1 MVILQR
7 LASGS
12 RHLPLLILLATGAP
26 VYSAVK
32 AVNCLDQLAENEA
45 KRRPSFAKAAIVIG
59 ISNPTLAEGPRP
71 VKSAKAEAEAL
82 IELFQGRAEYANQ
95 VYTLLDEQANTK
107 AVELCLDGVAKNS
120 RQGSKVFVFI
130 SARGYYVDG
139 MPDGFIL
146 TDNSALDKIPS
157 ASVMAGGNGVS
168 ISALKRKV
176 RVIAPEGNRY
186 LFLDLFRAPAEF
198 EDPKNGPD
206 KKNWPANKINGQI
219 RDSEFYRGA
228 ETKTIILA
236 SSGIYRSLPFHFAR
250 SLAEALRTEGIGFDA
265 LFNAVKEKVLQK
277 SGNQQTP
284 VRGPELTAPEMKKN
298 DCLQCMSAV
307 PGPLLASAA
316 PMASFA
322 EQDIPD
328 WPEGALTRRIEAA
341 RAEEAGQEIFVRYG
355 EGNHF
360 PGDPLAQCEN
370 PDPVFLKVKLC
381 AEQFEGAA
389 RKFSEAA
396 GKYVIGELGDAEG
409 DRQAVASLEERA
421 RFSRAQALLL
431 GKQFKKAEEELASG
445 GVPFA
450 FAESHNLLGISYL
463 EQGEYER
470 AEAEFRAA
478 TEKARYWGY
487 PRHNLALALVEHGS
501 YGEAERVYREA
512 IATTPVGEMFHAKL
526 NSCFAKR
533 RVLVGARPYLYYNLG
548 VLLQRLN
555 RLGEA
560 RTQFCLA
567 EASFRLSL
575 DILKAQGAVLPP
587 TRAIAAQTNPVDGTK
602 SAEDF
607 EVELAT
613 KRAIAALRN
622 LGDVKNS
629 QGVLLQ
635 MRGKRKQAAVQFKEA
650 LDANPGLLAAKYNWA
665 QLREKKEPAEAK
677 KLYGE
682 ILADAACHKEP
693 KDKQEMSCGAAR
705 KAKAKL

>member
-1 MVILQR
+1 MLRQLR
-7 LASGS
+7 L
-12 RHLPLLILLATGAP
+12 LVLLAAGGHLA
-26 VYSAVK
+26 YAANAANKFDCLEQAEANAKAKRSFQK
-32 AVNCLDQLAENEA
+32 AV
-45 KRRPSFAKAAIVIG
+45 IIIG
-59 ISNPTLAEGPRP
+59 IPNPTLAEGPRP
-71 VKSAKAEAEAL
+71 VPSAKDEFDAVQKFFA
-82 IELFQGRAEYANQ
+82 GKRAFDNH
-95 VYTLLDEQANTK
+95 VYTLEGKDATTSAVTQCLELVANN
-107 AVELCLDGVAKNS
+107 AELKSTVI
-120 RQGSKVFVFI
+120 VFI
-130 SARGYYVDG
+130 SARGYFIDG
-139 MPDGFIL
+139 MPDGFLL
-146 TDNSALDKIPS
+146 TADGLLDKLPT
-157 ASVMAGGNGVS
+157 AAPPDAEKLKKWPGGNGVILS
-168 ISALKRKV
+168 TLMRKVQLLPKSGELYLFLDLCRNPEEKSKVDNKINGRILNNQFYAGAGTQRIIVATTGVQRSLPNVFADSLVTVIPPGQVKFEELFEALKRKV
-176 RVIAPEGNRY
+176 
-186 LFLDLFRAPAEF
+186 
-198 EDPKNGPD
+198 
-206 KKNWPANKINGQI
+206 
-219 RDSEFYRGA
+219 
-228 ETKTIILA
+228 LA
-236 SSGIYRSLPFHFAR
+236 VSR
-250 SLAEALRTEGIGFDA
+250 
-265 LFNAVKEKVLQK
+265 N
-277 SGNQQTP
+277 NQTP
-284 VRGPELTAPEMKKN
+284 ARPEPPGSNGEGCLLCAPKQTA
-298 DCLQCMSAV
+298 L
-307 PGPLLASAA
+307 PGPLLASAV

-322 EQDIPD
+322 EQNV
-328 WPEGALTRRIEAA
+328 PEVPADVVTRRIEAV

-396 GKYVIGELGDAEG
+396 GKYVIGELGDVEG
-409 DRQAVASLEERA
+409 DRQAVASLEERE

-431 GKQFKKAEEELASG
+431 GKQFKKAEEALASG

-512 IATTPVGEMFHAKL
+512 IATTPVGEMFHDKL

-533 RVLVGARPYLYYNLG
+533 SVLVGARPYLYYNLG

-575 DILKAQGAVLPP
+575 EILKAQGAVLPT
-587 TRAIAAQTNPVDGTK
+587 TRAIAAQTNPVDGKK

-635 MRGKRKQAAVQFKEA
+635 MRGKRKQAETQFTEA
-650 LDANPGLLAAKYNWA
+650 LEANSGLLAAKYN
-665 QLREKKEPAEAK
+665 LGKLKEKKEPAKAK
-677 KLYGE
+677 QLYGE
-682 ILADAACHKEP
+682 ILADAACMVPEGKRD
-693 KDKQEMSCGAAR
+693 KDSEDKRELSCVAAE
-705 KAKAKL
+705 KAQAKV